1 MKMVAALSSFGLVDA
16 IGSGDDRKIRL
27 SQGAM
32 RILVDHEGSP
42 EWKKTIKDSALSPKI
57 YKELWEKWGLNMPP
71 DKEVHAHLIL
81 ERGFN
86 EGAVTGFLDDYKSTI
101 EFAKLDNSAKIGAL
115 EETAEEGESFVEP
128 ESGSH
133 ENQKDRQIFSAGKP
147 LVERITGPD
156 GAILLQFSDTPSY
169 DQYKF
174 LEAYIRLRMM
184 ILDPSKTAK
193 DEPPKGNS

>member
-1 MKMVAALSSFGLVDA
+1 
-16 IGSGDDRKIRL
+16 
-27 SQGAM
+27 M
-32 RILVDHEGSP
+32 RILVDHEDSP
-42 EWKKTIKDSALSPKI
+42 EWKKAIKDSALNPKI
-57 YKELWEKWGLNMPP
+57 YKELWEKWGPNMPP
-71 DKEVHAHLIL
+71 DKEVCAYMVL

-86 EGAVTGFLDDYKSTI
+86 EGAVKGFLDDYKSTLK
-101 EFAKLDNSAKIGAL
+101 FANLDNSAKIGAL
-115 EETAEEGESFVEP
+115 EEAEEEGELFVEP
-128 ESGSH
+128 ESGSF
-133 ENQKDRQIFSAGKP
+133 KDQEDRKTFPDRRP

-193 DEPPKGNS
+193 DF